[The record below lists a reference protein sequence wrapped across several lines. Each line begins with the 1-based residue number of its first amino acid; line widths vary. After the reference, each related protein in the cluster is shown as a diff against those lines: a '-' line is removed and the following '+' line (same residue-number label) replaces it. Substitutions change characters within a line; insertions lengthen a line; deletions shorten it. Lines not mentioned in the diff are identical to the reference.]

1 MSLSIAQVTML
12 VTQLWI
18 MDKERQDRSPSNDL
32 VSLYPRI
39 QLGTDN
45 TLPARLGTNR
55 MIKLPFVRGGG
66 ETTQ

>member
-1 MSLSIAQVTML
+1 MT
-12 VTQLWI
+12 
-18 MDKERQDRSPSNDL
+18 KERQDRSPSNDI

-39 QLGTDN
+39 QVGTDN
-45 TLPARLGTNR
+45 TLPARLGTNP